1 MVVCRL
7 LEEWSYGWTYSGY
20 FDYAVGWLG
29 GRIVGRGEVVGVWVV
44 AECRSGDGRVTNWS
58 YKGVKTNSFV
68 HIAGRTTKSS
78 GGS

>member
-44 AECRSGDGRVTNWS
+44 AECRSGDGRVKNWS
-58 YKGVKTNSFV
+58 YKG
-68 HIAGRTTKSS
+68 
-78 GGS
+78 